1 MTRWQGLD
9 VRAEGTGISRPLSEQ
24 VNLLGSLLGEV
35 IRERAGDDRLKL
47 VEELRS
53 LCKEAIA
60 EDRPELR
67 EQVARR
73 IKELDDETLAW
84 LLRSFTAFFHLV
96 NQAERQEIIRIN
108 RERARQA
115 STLLTPDGRLATED
129 ENGEPITTV
138 TRKESMDAA
147 ILDLKN
153 AGVSL
158 KGVRVL
164 LEKIDVC
171 PTFTAHPTEARRRS
185 ILYKQQAIGKR
196 LFQLSESRL
205 TPAALDENLSDIRN
219 QIALLLTT
227 DEIRSARPTVS
238 DEVEQGIYF
247 LRNTVWMAVPALLRD
262 VHRAIRKHYGES
274 VDVPPFLRY
283 RTWIGSDRDGN
294 PYVTGDVTRETFAR
308 QRAAALDLYMDAL
321 RDLRRELSLSDR
333 LVETPAILEEE
344 LEKEFA
350 GGLLTRE
357 ELRNYAH
364 EPFRLKVS
372 FMMERIR
379 RMREG
384 EDVGYTAE
392 ALRADFDL
400 LHEALVE
407 CGMEELATGG
417 ALFALRIQARVF
429 GFHLAAMDVRQHSA
443 RHESAVAEILAQA
456 GVTDDYAS
464 LDETQRLSVLEQE
477 LKNRRPLLPRK
488 PHLTEETLEV
498 LDTFETIAHIREQD
512 PAAIGIYIVSMTHDI
527 SDLLEVMLLAKEVG
541 LWDAET
547 STCPLDIV
555 PLFETIEDL
564 RQSGAFMDELF
575 QHPIYHQQ
583 LQSRERFQEL
593 MLGYSDSN
601 KDGGYWMANWA
612 LHQAQQDLGE
622 VCRRHR
628 VDFRLFH
635 GRGGTVGRGGGRA
648 NKAIIAMPAIVH
660 NGRIRFTEQGEVIS
674 FRYASEPIA
683 HRHLEQVTHAVLIA
697 TAGEASRNSLAP
709 SEKDSELLDEIA
721 TESMMAYRSL
731 IDDPA
736 FWPWYTQ
743 VTPIEHISNLPIAS
757 RPVSRKSATEVDFDG
772 LRAIPWVFAWT
783 QTRYIIPGWFGTG
796 AALKN
801 VVADEQKLNVLR
813 QWHTSWPFFQAVLDS
828 VQREMRRARIEIAE
842 LYSRTTDRKSMHE
855 KIRADFQDAED
866 AVRQITGFDTLMEN
880 APVILKSIDLRN
892 PYTDVL
898 NLLQIEL
905 LDRYRTGEK
914 VDRQQLRDLLFLSI
928 NGIAAAMQ
936 STG

>member
-35 IRERAGDDRLKL
+35 ISERAGEERLKL
-47 VEELRS
+47 VEELRT
-53 LCKEAIA
+53 LCKDAIA
-60 EDRPELR
+60 TDQPALR
-67 EQVARR
+67 EQVAKQ
-73 IKELDDETLAW
+73 IGNLDQETLAW

-108 RERARQA
+108 RERAREA
-115 STLLTPDGRLATED
+115 STLLTVDGRLATD
-129 ENGEPITTV
+129 DQKDTSTKSA

-147 ILDLKN
+147 ILALKN

-158 KGVRVL
+158 KGVQVI
-164 LEKIDVC
+164 LEKLDVC

-205 TPAALDENLSDIRN
+205 TPAALDEALSDIRN

-247 LRNTVWMAVPALLRD
+247 LRNTVWTAVPSLLRD
-262 VHRAIRKHYGES
+262 VHRAVRKHYGKS
-274 VDVPPFLRY
+274 IDVPPFLKY

-294 PYVTGDVTRETFAR
+294 PYVTGEVTRETFAR
-308 QRAAALDLYMDAL
+308 QRSAALELYMDAL

-333 LVETPAILEEE
+333 LIKIPAILEKE
-344 LEKEFA
+344 LEKEFD

-357 ELRNYAH
+357 ELRNYIH

-379 RMREG
+379 RMRLG
-384 EDVGYTAE
+384 EDVGYTADH
-392 ALRADFDL
+392 LLADFDL

-456 GVTDDYAS
+456 GVSDQYAR
-464 LDETQRLSVLEQE
+464 LNEDERLALLEQE
-477 LKNRRPLLPRK
+477 LQNRRPLLPRK
-488 PHLTEETLEV
+488 PHLTDETLEV
-498 LDTFETIAHIREQD
+498 LDTFETIARIKEQD
-512 PAAIGIYIVSMTHDI
+512 PAAIGLYIVSMTHDI

-541 LWDAET
+541 LWDPE
-547 STCPLDIV
+547 SSSCPIDIV
-555 PLFETIEDL
+555 PLFETIDDL
-564 RQSGAFMDELF
+564 RHSGAFMEKLF
-575 QHPIYHQQ
+575 EHPIYHNQ
-583 LQSRERFQEL
+583 LQARNRFQEL

-622 VCRRHR
+622 VCRRYR

-697 TAGEASRNSLAP
+697 TAGEASRNSMAP
-709 SEKDSELLDEIA
+709 SDSDTAILDEVA
-721 TESMMAYRSL
+721 AQSMAAYRSL
-731 IDDPA
+731 IDDPE
-736 FWPWYTQ
+736 FWPWYTN

-757 RPVSRKSATEVDFDG
+757 RPVSRKSAKEVDFDG

-783 QTRYIIPGWFGTG
+783 QTRYIIPGWYGTG
-796 AALKN
+796 AGLKTI
-801 VVADEQKLNVLR
+801 VADDDKLQALR
-813 QWHTSWPFFQAVLDS
+813 EWYTSWPFFQAVLDS

-842 LYSRTTDRKSMHE
+842 FYSRSTDQGSIHE
-855 KIRADFQDAED
+855 KIRRDFQDAEE
-866 AVRQITGFDTLMEN
+866 AIRQITGFSSLMEN
-880 APVILKSIDLRN
+880 APVIQKSIDLRN

-905 LDRYRTGEK
+905 IERYRSAKEDEK
-914 VDRQQLRDLLFLSI
+914 QQLRDLLFLSI